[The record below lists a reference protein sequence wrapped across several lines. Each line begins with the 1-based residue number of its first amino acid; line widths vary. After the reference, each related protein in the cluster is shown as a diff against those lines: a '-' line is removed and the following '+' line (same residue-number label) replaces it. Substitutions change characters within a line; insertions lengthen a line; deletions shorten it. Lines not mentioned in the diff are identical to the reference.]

1 MAAVSSPGDG
11 LGRCVLVPI
20 KSFAAAKG
28 RLRDVLDEG
37 ERRALVQSMARHVL
51 DAAVPLPVYVAC
63 DDPEV
68 AAFADEAGATVAWTP
83 GLGLNGAVA
92 ATIAHLGGLGASY
105 VTVVH
110 ADLPFA
116 AAIGQLEDHE
126 GVTLAPDRHRRG
138 TNLLRVPA
146 LAGFAPRFGRDSF
159 RRHQVECERLALRC
173 TIVDRDDLAFDVDTP
188 SDLEVLRTRRGGT
201 P

>member
-1 MAAVSSPGDG
+1 VAAESSPGEG

-28 RLRDVLDEG
+28 RLREVLGEV
-37 ERRALVQSMARHVL
+37 ERRALVTTMARRVL
-51 DAAVPLPVYVAC
+51 AAAAPLPVYVAC
-63 DDPEV
+63 DDHDV
-68 AAFADEAGATVAWTP
+68 AAFADAAGATVAWTP

-92 ATIAHLGGLGASY
+92 ATIAHLAGLGATY

-116 AAIGQLEDHE
+116 HGIGELEHHE
-126 GVTLAPDRHRRG
+126 GVTIAPDRHHRG
-138 TNLLRVPA
+138 TNLLRVPVG
-146 LAGFAPRFGRDSF
+146 AGFAPHFGRDSL
-159 RRHQVECERLALRC
+159 RRHQLECEHRGLPC
-173 TIVDRDDLAFDVDTP
+173 TIVDRDDLAFDVDLP
-188 SDLEVLRTRRGGT
+188 SDLEVLQTRRGGT